1 MWEVGSALPA
11 GEDDQHGELLV
22 GGEAVVGAGRHEDR
36 LPLAERVARVLD
48 LERPVALEDDI
59 DLVVVVRLLP
69 VGLGRD
75 EHLDTDLEARAL
87 VDDLVAAACRLQP
100 ALRVVYAEGVGA
112 HCATLRFSPDAGS
125 PRRSHS
131 AAMTPASYAMFWWME
146 GGARRAGR
154 IELGDDFVS
163 LSATTPDPAE
173 ERVRFRDLAAV
184 LLDRGL
190 LHLDRGGMPSI
201 HIGSLDTPGA
211 LRELADRLSDGLRAA
226 PA

>member
-1 MWEVGSALPA
+1 
-11 GEDDQHGELLV
+11 
-22 GGEAVVGAGRHEDR
+22 
-36 LPLAERVARVLD
+36 
-48 LERPVALEDDI
+48 
-59 DLVVVVRLLP
+59 
-69 VGLGRD
+69 
-75 EHLDTDLEARAL
+75 
-87 VDDLVAAACRLQP
+87 
-100 ALRVVYAEGVGA
+100 
-112 HCATLRFSPDAGS
+112 
-125 PRRSHS
+125 
-131 AAMTPASYAMFWWME
+131 MTPASYAMFWWME

-226 PA
+226 AA